1 MRKLNH
7 NWLTEG
13 LIDFEYKKYV
23 LKAYLQGV
31 NSQFDEHKL
40 YPYLPEV
47 EKHFKLSAQLRQSK
61 KQFLASFRKRI
72 VGVDVQK
79 MEFLYEQVAQS
90 EEMTEID
97 SILDYSLPLFQKT
110 LTRGQ
115 DQSEDIASK
124 LVFTPVGIMPL
135 YLKEGYLFI
144 YRTTQK
150 ATDIFQYNVRL
161 FESSEEQT
169 IKTKYIESVPKNV
182 ANTFENLKLTLIQ
195 KRRELPNP
203 ATYLVESPI
212 DYPVQETLLPLA
224 KQMVYR
230 VVCQPEKSA

>member
-1 MRKLNH
+1 M
-7 NWLTEG
+7 
-13 LIDFEYKKYV
+13 
-23 LKAYLQGV
+23 QGV
-31 NSQFDEHKL
+31 NSQFDECKL
-40 YPYLPEV
+40 YPDLPEV
-47 EKHFKLSAQLRQSK
+47 EKHFKLAAHLRQSK

-97 SILDYSLPLFQKT
+97 SILEYSLPLFQKT

-115 DQSEDIASK
+115 AQSADIASK

-169 IKTKYIESVPKNV
+169 IKTKYIESVPKNM
-182 ANTFENLKLTLIQ
+182 ANTFENLKLTLIR

-212 DYPVQETLLPLA
+212 DYPGQETLLPLA

-230 VVCQPEKSA
+230 VVCQSEKTA